1 MNNSFDFELRE
12 KYCDKEFDFR
22 YNPKIRK
29 ITVKLKVIVGRS
41 GDTDEDIA
49 YRLDKLGEFYLTK
62 RQDKNLRYYLTHIVK
77 PSYPKNF
84 LPIELTL

>member
-1 MNNSFDFELRE
+1 MNNSFDFELRD

-29 ITVKLKVIVGRS
+29 ITVNLKVIVGRS

-49 YRLDKLGEFYLTK
+49 YRLDKLGEFYLT
-62 RQDKNLRYYLTHIVK
+62 NLL
-77 PSYPKNF
+77 
-84 LPIELTL
+84 

>member
-1 MNNSFDFELRE
+1 MNNSFGFELRD

-29 ITVKLKVIVGRS
+29 ITVNLKVIVGRS

-84 LPIELTL
+84 LPNNLLL